1 MSKNKR
7 QLPVPVRHNPPR
19 HTPAPAPVTVQ
30 KKGVLASAL
39 RPLTRS
45 LDQLMEEADF
55 RGDNFQVKVISGST
69 ELRLA
74 LEQAR
79 EDRGKRFSLEVEDL
93 P

>member
-1 MSKNKR
+1 MSKKH
-7 QLPVPVRHNPPR
+7 QLSVPTEHP
-19 HTPAPAPVTVQ
+19 HHHAPTVTVQ

-45 LDQLMEEADF
+45 LDQLLEEADF
-55 RGDNFQVKVISGST
+55 RGDDFQVKVTSGKT

-74 LEQAR
+74 LSQSR
-79 EDRGKRFSLEVEDL
+79 EERGKCFSLEVEDL

>member
-1 MSKNKR
+1 MSKK
-7 QLPVPVRHNPPR
+7 QLPVPAKQNHPR
-19 HTPAPAPVTVQ
+19 RNTPSPVTVQ
-30 KKGVLASAL
+30 KRGVLASAL

-55 RGDNFQVKVISGST
+55 RGDNFQVKVTSGST
-69 ELRLA
+69 ELRLE

-79 EDRGKRFSLEVEDL
+79 DDRGKRFSLEVEDL